1 MVFPKEEINS
11 KEDNREGGKGSKD
24 AMSTHKKEQNY
35 TLKEG
40 RKSPRTQKMAK
51 GVQMQVIVTEKKMG
65 TDEMV

>member
-1 MVFPKEEINS
+1 
-11 KEDNREGGKGSKD
+11 
-24 AMSTHKKEQNY
+24 MSTHKKEQNY